1 MEVNSQMLAKK
12 LETRHINMIAL
23 GGSIGTGI
31 FLASGIAIATAGPG
45 GAILSYLLI
54 SIMVFF
60 LMTSLGEL
68 STYKPTTGS
77 FNEYSELY
85 VDKSFGY
92 AMGINYWFNWA
103 LTIASEI
110 SAAVI
115 LIKFWFP
122 NASDLMVSGGL
133 LALIAVFNVFS
144 VKLYGEVEYILSFVK
159 VATIIVFIIL
169 GILII
174 SGTPGHGIPN
184 LHIGDAPF
192 HKGLDG
198 FLGVFLATG
207 FAFQGCEIVGITAGE
222 ARDPQKSIPSAIKK
236 VFWRLALFYILA
248 MVIIALL
255 VPYNSPSLM
264 VQNDVKAS
272 PFTLVFSHYFHSGY
286 AANILNFVI
295 LTAVVSAANASV
307 YTSSRTLWYMAHRGQ
322 VPRIFE
328 KITKSGIPISALI
341 ASLAFGAIVL
351 VTSFVKSG
359 ELFNFLVNVSSS
371 TGFITW
377 FGISISHYLFRKRI
391 LKGDTSKLIYKAL
404 WFPFGPIF
412 SMVLV
417 AIITLGQF
425 YTFNGDYSLTNISAA
440 YGALFL
446 FFLAFLYH
454 KLWRSKKYPH
464 GIK

>member
-1 MEVNSQMLAKK
+1 MLAKK

-45 GAILSYLLI
+45 GALLSYALI
-54 SIMVFF
+54 AIMVFF

-68 STYKPTTGS
+68 ATYKPTTGS
-77 FNEYSELY
+77 FNEYSEIY

-115 LIKFWFP
+115 LVKFWFP
-122 NASDLMVSGGL
+122 HASDVMISGL
-133 LALIAVFNVFS
+133 LLVLVVGFNIFS
-144 VKLYGEVEYILSFVK
+144 VRIYGEVEYILSFIK
-159 VATIIVFIIL
+159 VGTIIVFIVL
-169 GILII
+169 GALII
-174 SGTPGHGIPN
+174 SGTPHHGITN
-184 LHIGDAPF
+184 LSIGDAPF
-192 HKGLDG
+192 HKGWTG

-207 FAFQGCEIVGITAGE
+207 YAFQGCEIVGITAGE
-222 ARDPQKSIPSAIKK
+222 ARDPDKSIPSAIKK

-248 MVIIALL
+248 MAIIALL

-272 PFTLVFSHYFHSGY
+272 PFTLVFSHYFHSSI
-286 AANILNFVI
+286 AANILNLVI

-307 YTSSRTLWYMAHRGQ
+307 YTASRTLWYMAHRRQ
-322 VPRIFE
+322 VPQIFA
-328 KITKSGIPISALI
+328 KITKNGIPVGALA
-341 ASLAFGAIVL
+341 ASLVFGLVVL
-351 VTSFVKSG
+351 VTSFVKNG
-359 ELFNFLVNVSSS
+359 ELFNFLVNLVSSS
-371 TGFITW
+371 GFISW
-377 FGISISHYLFRKRI
+377 FGISLSHYFFRKKF
-391 LKGDTSKLIYKAL
+391 LKGDTSKLKYKAL

-417 AIITLGQF
+417 ALITLGQF
-425 YTFNGDYSLTNISAA
+425 YTFNGDYSLENVTAA
-440 YGALFL
+440 YGAPALFVMLFL
-446 FFLAFLYH
+446 YDKFL
-454 KLWRSKKYPH
+454 RSKRADYNL
-464 GIK
+464 GR

>member
-1 MEVNSQMLAKK
+1 MLSKK

-31 FLASGIAIATAGPG
+31 FLASGIAIATGGPG
-45 GAILSYLLI
+45 GALLSYFLI

-68 STYKPTTGS
+68 ATFKPTTGS
-77 FNEYSELY
+77 FNEYSERY

-92 AMGINYWFNWA
+92 AMGLNYWFNWS

-122 NASDLMVSGGL
+122 HASDIMLSGGL
-133 LALIAVFNVFS
+133 LFLIVIFNIFS
-144 VKLYGEVEYILSFVK
+144 VRIYGEVEYFMSFIK
-159 VATIIVFIIL
+159 VAAIIVFIIL

-174 SGTPGHGIPN
+174 SGTPGHGIQN
-184 LHIGDAPF
+184 FHIGDAPF
-192 HKGLDG
+192 HKGWEG

-222 ARDPQKSIPSAIKK
+222 ARDPQTSIPKAIKK

-248 MVIIALL
+248 MAIIALL

-272 PFTLVFSHYFHSGY
+272 PFTLVFAHYFHSNL

-295 LTAVVSAANASV
+295 LTAVISAANASV
-307 YTSSRTLWYMAHRGQ
+307 YTSSRTLWYMAHRKQ
-322 VPRIFE
+322 VPQIFD
-328 KITKSGIPISALI
+328 KITKSGIPISAVI
-341 ASLAFGAIVL
+341 ASLAFGSIVL

-359 ELFNFLVNVSSS
+359 ELFNFLVNIVSAS
-371 TGFITW
+371 GFISW
-377 FGISISHYLFRKRI
+377 FGISLSHYMFRKKI
-391 LKGDTSKLIYKAL
+391 IKGNTKQLIYKAL

-412 SMVLV
+412 SMILV
-417 AIITLGQF
+417 AIITIGQF
-425 YTFNGDYSLTNISAA
+425 YTFDGVYSFQNLSSA

-446 FFLAFLYH
+446 FTMAFLYH
-454 KLWRSKKYPH
+454 KLWRSKKYPMPEEFASDQ
-464 GIK
+464 

>member
-1 MEVNSQMLAKK
+1 MLAKK

-45 GAILSYLLI
+45 GAVLSYLLM
-54 SIMVFF
+54 SIMIFF

-68 STYKPTTGS
+68 ATHKPTTGS

-92 AMGINYWFNWA
+92 AMGLNYWLNWA

-110 SAAVI
+110 AAAVI

-122 NASDLMVSGGL
+122 HASDVLLSGAIL
-133 LALIAVFNVFS
+133 FLIVIFNIFS
-144 VKLYGEVEYILSFVK
+144 VRIYGEVEYFMSFIK
-159 VATIIVFIIL
+159 VAAIIVFILL

-174 SGTPGHGIPN
+174 SGTPGHGVTN

-192 HKGLDG
+192 HKGLSG
-198 FLGVFLATG
+198 FIGVFLATG
-207 FAFQGCEIVGITAGE
+207 FAFSGCEIVGITAGE

-236 VFWRLALFYILA
+236 VFWRLALFYVLA

-255 VPYNSPSLM
+255 IPYNSPALM

-272 PFTLVFSHYFHSGY
+272 PFTLVFSHYFHKEY
-286 AANILNFVI
+286 AADILNFVI
-295 LTAVVSAANASV
+295 LTAVISAANASV
-307 YTSSRTLWYMAHRGQ
+307 YTSSRTLWYMAHRNQ
-322 VPRIFE
+322 VPRIFA
-328 KITKSGIPISALI
+328 KITKSGIPINALI
-341 ASLAFGAIVL
+341 ASMAFGAIVV
-351 VTSFVKSG
+351 VTSFIKSG
-359 ELFNFLVNVSSS
+359 ELFNFLVNLVSSS
-371 TGFITW
+371 GFISW
-377 FGISISHYLFRKRI
+377 FGISLSHYLFRKNI
-391 LKGDTSKLIYKAL
+391 IKGDTSKLTYKAM

-417 AIITLGQF
+417 FLVVAGQF
-425 YTFNGDYSLTNISAA
+425 YTFDGIYSIENISAA
-440 YGALFL
+440 YGALI
-446 FFLAFLYH
+446 FFALAFLYH
-454 KLWRSKKYPH
+454 KLYRSKKITYNDSP
-464 GIK
+464 I